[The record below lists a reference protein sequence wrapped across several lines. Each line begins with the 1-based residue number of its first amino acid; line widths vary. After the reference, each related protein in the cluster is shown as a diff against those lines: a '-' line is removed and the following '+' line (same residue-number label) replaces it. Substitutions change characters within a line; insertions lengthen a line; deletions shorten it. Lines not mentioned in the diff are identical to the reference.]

1 MSLHETLQ
9 AIVLLQREHT
19 SAKTPA
25 MARRGELV
33 RKDLKS
39 EIMDR
44 RLDLAI
50 ALGRYGDDLG
60 AEGSDGIGRKALV
73 PWARFF
79 SRRMSP
85 TPTRGW
91 YVVYL
96 FHPDSS
102 GVSLCLSHAS
112 TTPKDGNFQSR
123 SHAET
128 EELVTWAQSV
138 LRNEFLADPDVREGV
153 SLGRHRLATAYEKT
167 TLFSKF
173 YASGAIPSEAVLSS
187 DLVEFARALSKL
199 YRAEESGLVPGS
211 SSPDV
216 VHILQLAEE
225 MASPFKQ
232 PTRGQGWGL
241 DHAARTAVELRAMK
255 VAEAWL
261 VEEGFAFTDVS
272 STESCDFLATREGE
286 NWVIEVKGT
295 TGGPKS
301 ILVTRNEV
309 ALHRTSFPKNALL
322 VVHNIK
328 LGADGAS
335 ASGGNLLAMSPW
347 LLDENRLEPTCYEY
361 RLN

>member
-9 AIVLLQREHT
+9 AIVSLQREHT
-19 SAKTPA
+19 SVNSPA

-33 RKDLKS
+33 RKELKS
-39 EIMDR
+39 EILER
-44 RLDLAI
+44 RLDLAN

-60 AEGSDGIGRKALV
+60 AEGSDGIGRKSLV
-73 PWARFF
+73 PWTRLF

-96 FHPDSS
+96 FHPDAS

-112 TTPKDGNFQSR
+112 TTAKDGNFQSR
-123 SHAET
+123 SQTET
-128 EELVTWAQSV
+128 EELVAWAQSV
-138 LRNEFLADPDVREGV
+138 LRGEFVADLAVREGV
-153 SLGRHRLATAYEKT
+153 SLGRHRLAAAYEKT

-173 YASGAIPSEAVLSS
+173 YSAGAIPGEADLSN

-216 VHILQLAEE
+216 VQILQLAEE

-261 VEEGFAFTDVS
+261 VDEGFTFTDVS
-272 STESCDFLATREGE
+272 STESCDFLANRDGAK
-286 NWVIEVKGT
+286 WVVEVKGT

-309 ALHRTSFPKNALL
+309 ALHRTSFPRNALL
-322 VVHNIK
+322 VVHGIK
-328 LGADGAS
+328 LGPDGVS

-347 LLDENRLEPTCYEY
+347 LLEENRLEPTCYEY